1 MRRRYTTY
9 EVAEIFGVTFRT
21 VYNWMRAGKLRAVK
35 IGSRWYIPKEAV
47 SELLEH
53 GEQKEERRSTP

>member
-1 MRRRYTTY
+1 MQRHYTSY
-9 EVAEIFGVTFRT
+9 ETAEIFGVTFRT

-35 IGSRWYIPKEAV
+35 IGSRWYIPEEAV